1 MSYLDSKV
9 KVKGQGKIL
18 IHCKDGNKRFI
29 SNVFYVPG
37 MRSNILRLGQL
48 LERGYMIFVKERI
61 LYLRD
66 QDNRLLAQIEMTK
79 KYMYK
84 LKLINV
90 QARCLKA
97 CVDDKIWL

>member
-1 MSYLDSKV
+1 
-9 KVKGQGKIL
+9 
-18 IHCKDGNKRFI
+18 
-29 SNVFYVPG
+29 
-37 MRSNILRLGQL
+37 MRSNILSLGQL
-48 LERGYMIFVKERI
+48 LERGYMIFMKERI

-90 QARCLKA
+90 QARYFLKEKSEVFSIFKKFKVLIENLSGERIKA
-97 CVDDKIWL
+97 LRSDRVANIYQKSV

>member
-1 MSYLDSKV
+1 
-9 KVKGQGKIL
+9 
-18 IHCKDGNKRFI
+18 
-29 SNVFYVPG
+29 
-37 MRSNILRLGQL
+37 MRSNILSLGQL
-48 LERGYMIFVKERI
+48 LERSYMIFMKERI

-90 QARCLKA
+90 QARYFLKEKSE
-97 CVDDKIWL
+97 VFSIFKKFKVLIEN